1 MKLAE
6 DKGVDFA
13 GLGLDEMRDIEPKID
28 QRALEV
34 LTVERA
40 VESRTSFGGTAPDNV
55 RRAAKEAR
63 GRFL

>member
-1 MKLAE
+1 
-6 DKGVDFA
+6 
-13 GLGLDEMRDIEPKID
+13 MREIEPKID
-28 QRALEV
+28 QGALEM
-34 LTVERA
+34 LSVERS